1 MPGGWWSAAYL
12 AAPVTLSTPSRRVS
26 GCPMLDPCRT
36 WAGVCVSA
44 ISTMVDNSRNGSE
57 GGTRQGR
64 HSLGRAGRSERERPH
79 NDPSRELDLVGIV
92 AGGFCL
98 SKRGLG
104 RAAKERRGGR
114 CADQD
119 LFCFPRPPRLHR
131 HAAERKPRIRN
142 RTRLEAQS
150 GGGRD
155 DGEGIGRSFADF
167 QVAGMGGETRGF
179 RRQSHRDDHLA
190 GLKRVLTVRRIAG
203 QAVEQFERNFA
214 PPRSAL
220 NLDNGVERSQ
230 GDAEIGGMRRDAA
243 LAPSQYGVQP
253 VVSTPGIAARARTAF
268 VAGAGDIVEIRAAR
282 PLNEI
287 AADGGGI
294 AKLR

>member
-64 HSLGRAGRSERERPH
+64 HSLG
-79 NDPSRELDLVGIV
+79 
-92 AGGFCL
+92 
-98 SKRGLG
+98 
-104 RAAKERRGGR
+104 RGGR